1 MKIRLIILFLI
12 GCFFTSGTLASNQIF
27 HYEPEVVTLTGVIK
41 IKAFPGSFNF
51 ESVDAGDD
59 LEVGPYIIL
68 NHPIDVVDKD
78 EPEKNLK
85 IIQIATSDHSDWGNK
100 YVGKQ
105 VRVTGT
111 LYHAISGHNH
121 TAVLIMAEHFEFV
134 RLSK

>member
-1 MKIRLIILFLI
+1 MKIKLIILLSI
-12 GCFFTSGTLASNQIF
+12 GCFFVLSVFASNQIF

-51 ESVDAGDD
+51 ESVEAGDD
-59 LEVGPYIIL
+59 LEIGPYIIL

-85 IIQIATSDHSDWGNK
+85 VIQIATSDHSGWDDK
-100 YVGKQ
+100 YVGKK

-121 TAVLIMAEHFEFV
+121 TAVLIMAEHFEFA